1 MGAVAHCK
9 KLALPKGA
17 CCVSLACVS
26 LLGAS
31 QRADETVSQTQA
43 PKELIRH
50 EPAVDQSKRLHY
62 DYRLGPGD
70 ELTIQISDED
80 SATNKP
86 IRIGSSGS
94 ITVPLLGKV
103 EVEGRTASELETD
116 LTSRLSAY
124 YVDPHV
130 SVTINE
136 YRSQPVS
143 VLGAVNKPGV
153 FMLDGRRTVAEMIAL
168 AGGVRQ
174 DAGYE
179 VKLTRE
185 TRWGTIPVDG
195 AMTDAKEE
203 VNTARLP
210 LKDITDGLNGQNIAV
225 MPFDVI
231 SIPRGEMI
239 YVMGEV
245 TKSGGF
251 VLQDQ
256 NSISVLEAVSMAGGY
271 SPRAAPKHAK
281 ILRSIEGQGH
291 RQELDINM
299 KSVADGQVDD
309 VRLLPKDVLVIPNDA
324 GREFRT
330 RAIETAIA
338 LGTGILIW
346 RR

>member
-1 MGAVAHCK
+1 MAKPTIFTFLRVVASTAVASSILWASPQQADEPVVPPQSGP
-9 KLALPKGA
+9 KLIQHEPSVDK
-17 CCVSLACVS
+17 
-26 LLGAS
+26 S
-31 QRADETVSQTQA
+31 QR
-43 PKELIRH
+43 
-50 EPAVDQSKRLHY
+50 LHSE
-62 DYRLGPGD
+62 YRLGPGD
-70 ELTIQISDED
+70 EVTVQIADDD
-80 SATNKP
+80 STTNKP
-86 IRIGSSGS
+86 IRIGSGGM
-94 ITVPLLGKV
+94 ITLPLLGKV
-103 EVEGRTASELETD
+103 EAEGKTASDLENELA
-116 LTSRLSAY
+116 SRLSAY

-153 FMLDGRRTVAEMIAL
+153 FMLEGRRTLAEMIAL

-185 TRWGTIPVDG
+185 TRWGTIPVQG
-195 AMTDAKEE
+195 AMTDPKEE
-203 VNTARLP
+203 VNTARISLN
-210 LKDITDGLNGQNIAV
+210 DITDGKRGENVAV

-231 SIPRGEMI
+231 SVPKGEMV

-245 TKSGGF
+245 NKSGGF

-271 SPRAAPKHAK
+271 NTRAAPKHAK

-291 RQELDINM
+291 RQELDINL
-299 KSVADGQVDD
+299 KAVADGQVDD
-309 VRLLPKDVLVIPNDA
+309 VRLLPKDVLVVPNDA

-338 LGTGILIW
+338 VGTGILIW

>member
-1 MGAVAHCK
+1 MAFQQHTEQPSADR
-9 KLALPKGA
+9 P
-17 CCVSLACVS
+17 
-26 LLGAS
+26 
-31 QRADETVSQTQA
+31 QR
-43 PKELIRH
+43 ELIPH
-50 EPAVDQSKRLHY
+50 QASVDKSERLRY
-62 DYRLGPGD
+62 EYRLGPED
-70 ELTIQISDED
+70 EITIQVSDED
-80 SATNKP
+80 AATNKP
-86 IRIGSSGS
+86 IRIGSSGM

-103 EVEGRTASELETD
+103 QAEGKTASDLENE
-116 LTSRLSAY
+116 LTSKLSAY

-143 VLGAVNKPGV
+143 VLGAVEKPGV
-153 FMLDGRRTVAEMIAL
+153 FMLQGRRTMAEMIAL

-179 VKLTRE
+179 VRLTRE
-185 TRWGTIPVDG
+185 TRWGDIPVQG
-195 AMTDAKEE
+195 AMTDAKES
-203 VNTARLP
+203 VNTARIP
-210 LKDITDGLNGQNIAV
+210 LRDITDGKSGENIAV

-231 SIPRGEMI
+231 SVPRGEMV

-299 KSVADGQVDD
+299 KAVADGQMDD